1 MDQSKKENTILVYSK
16 SKVLIDLLKTLDK
29 ENNVKYFKVK
39 KVEDFIA
46 VPSFM
51 VIVDSSLLNDK
62 IIDIFSQI
70 VPFEQINEYSII
82 LLGANSLKIPN
93 SIKKYITMINENLVG
108 LNNIIKRKY
117 GFIKPKLTK
126 QNQMIEKY
134 RRIINLYVKSS
145 SDHQLDIDQ
154 YCNEYNV
161 TERTLRRDIKL
172 LKAIYPDFY
181 IYPNRLWT
189 K

>member
-1 MDQSKKENTILVYSK
+1 MNQYFKEKTILVYSENRE
-16 SKVLIDLLKTLDK
+16 LIDLLKSHDK
-29 ENNVKYFKVK
+29 EDNVTYFRIK
-39 KVEDFIA
+39 KIEDFIA
-46 VPSFM
+46 IPSFM
-51 VIVDSSLLNDK
+51 VIVDSSLLNEK
-62 IIDIFSQI
+62 VLDILSQ
-70 VPFEQINEYSII
+70 VVTFEQINEYSIV
-82 LLGANSLKIPN
+82 LLGPSNLKIPN
-93 SIKKYITMINENLVG
+93 PVKKYITMINENLLG
-108 LNNIIKRKY
+108 LKNFINRKEGY
-117 GFIKPKLTK
+117 IKPKFTK
-126 QNQMIEKY
+126 QNQTIEKY

-181 IYPNRLWT
+181 LYTNRPWT